1 MFELEVVWQ
10 WLVEKLGHA
19 AASFVLGLLA
29 GAGVVVSRFIWRQ
42 VRRAWCFFSSR
53 ARALRAVARDY
64 TKDGPHEGRGLWLS
78 KPITQPTNYE
88 NSIGK
93 PVVLVVANHKG
104 GVGKTTICGN
114 LGAFWAREWQ
124 KNVLLIDLDSQG
136 TLSAM
141 ALRAGNWLPPKGQD
155 SAATRAV
162 SGDLE
167 PSIFV
172 GLAKEVPQEPKLK
185 CVPAY
190 YDLAQADNRLI
201 VEWLL
206 KCKPRKKA
214 YNLFFGDTFKRHDV
228 RYNLADLLQS
238 PAVRQEFHVVIID
251 CPPRFTTGSVQAL
264 CAGSHLLIP
273 TILDL
278 PSSEA
283 VVAFVE
289 EVERLRTGGVCPHIN
304 HVGIVGTMTS
314 PNVDGIAERS
324 AKALISDALRDRKIT
339 ATALLDDSLFVQQAT
354 AFVNNSEE
362 GIAYLVTTNNQR
374 QQAARQ
380 AIARLSEYVAGQIGL
395 PPPPAQQSASK
406 RT

>member
-1 MFELEVVWQ
+1 M
-10 WLVEKLGHA
+10 
-19 AASFVLGLLA
+19 
-29 GAGVVVSRFIWRQ
+29 
-42 VRRAWCFFSSR
+42 
-53 ARALRAVARDY
+53 AREY

-78 KPITQPTNYE
+78 KPITPPSDYE

-93 PVVLVVANHKG
+93 PIVLVVANHKG

-114 LGAFWAREWQ
+114 LGAYWAREWE
-124 KNVLLIDLDSQG
+124 KNVLLIDLDFQG

-141 ALRAGNWLPPKGQD
+141 ALRASNWLPPKGQD
-155 SAATRAV
+155 STATRAI

-167 PSIFV
+167 PSLFV
-172 GLAKEVPQEPKLK
+172 GLAKEVPQEPRLK
-185 CVPAY
+185 CVTAF

-206 KCKPRKKA
+206 KCKGRRNS
-214 YNLFFGDTFKRHDV
+214 YNPFLGDTFKRHDV

-238 PAVRQEFHVVIID
+238 PAVRKEFAVVIID
-251 CPPRFTTGSVQAL
+251 CPPRLTTGAVQAL

-278 PSSEA
+278 PSAEA

-289 EVERLRTGGVCPHIN
+289 EIEGLRRGGVCPHIA

-314 PNVDGIAERS
+314 IRADGVAERQ
-324 AKALISDALRDRKIT
+324 AKGLISDGLRDKKISST
-339 ATALLDDSLFVQQAT
+339 SLLADSLCVQQAT
-354 AFVNNSEE
+354 AFVNNSED
-362 GIAYLVTTNNQR
+362 GIAYLVTGNNQR

-380 AIARLSEYVAGQIGL
+380 AIANLAEYVAGQIGL
-395 PPPPAQQSASK
+395 PPPIRKA
-406 RT
+406 